1 MAKKK
6 AQKFETGSVN
16 VFADLGFANPEK
28 ELLKAHLT
36 LAIYKLI
43 KERGYTQKDAAEVL
57 GIDQPKVSLLM
68 TNRAGSFSVNKLMDF
83 LTCLDQDIEIHVH
96 PKTGREAQ
104 ITVHPDS

>member
-6 AQKFETGSVN
+6 AQKFEIGSGN
-16 VFADLGFANPEK
+16 VFADLGFANPDK

-43 KERGYTQKDAAEVL
+43 KERCYTQKDAAEVL

>member
-6 AQKFETGSVN
+6 AQKFEIGSGN
-16 VFADLGFANPEK
+16 VFTDLGFANPDK

-43 KERGYTQKDAAEVL
+43 KERVYTQKDAAEVL

-96 PKTGREAQ
+96 TKTGREAQ